1 MYSQSCYLYVNVA
14 EVIIQQRHQTANRI
28 SSTPS
33 ISQSTMKFDLDGLT
47 VYFPY
52 NRIYLEQYQYMRSLK
67 QTLDAGGH
75 CLLEMATGT
84 GKTVSVLSLI
94 TSYQLA
100 HENCGKLVYC
110 TRTVP
115 EMNSVMEELGS
126 VLGYREDVLREERE
140 RAANANNNSIDHN
153 EETVGNN
160 VGSNGKRRRRVQK
173 NNPLGPAP
181 HNGGAGGTSVLAL
194 CLSSRRNMCIHE
206 RVLRESDREG
216 IDAACRSMTAP
227 WAIEKAKKN
236 NDGSSNET
244 TCEYYDGFT
253 SAGEATSMPSGT
265 YIRSRTF
272 KAMGQVQ
279 KLVSLLP
286 NTKSHQSCLTTCR

>member
-1 MYSQSCYLYVNVA
+1 M
-14 EVIIQQRHQTANRI
+14 
-28 SSTPS
+28 
-33 ISQSTMKFDLDGLT
+33 
-47 VYFPY
+47 
-52 NRIYLEQYQYMRSLK
+52 
-67 QTLDAGGH
+67 
-75 CLLEMATGT
+75 
-84 GKTVSVLSLI
+84 
-94 TSYQLA
+94 
-100 HENCGKLVYC
+100 
-110 TRTVP
+110 
-115 EMNSVMEELGS
+115 
-126 VLGYREDVLREERE
+126 
-140 RAANANNNSIDHN
+140 AANATNSIDDN

-253 SAGEATSMPSGT
+253 SAGEATSMPS
-265 YIRSRTF
+265 
-272 KAMGQVQ
+272 
-279 KLVSLLP
+279 
-286 NTKSHQSCLTTCR
+286 